1 MHSSVAARDMSSESQ
16 LAATMKLRFK
26 TRDDFIHV
34 TRRKFLLALTPV
46 TQQFAR
52 EQIAYPRMHRDGQ
65 RKGQPVLADLA
76 LIIQNGVEEDER
88 GGETSSGSRRRQPTT
103 VCLSDGEGTRSYVFL
118 FLSTTFASSTTVPT
132 TVVL

>member
-1 MHSSVAARDMSSESQ
+1 MHSSVAARDMGGESQ

-52 EQIAYPRMHRDGQ
+52 EQIAYPRMHRDGP

-88 GGETSSGSRRRQPTT
+88 GGETTAENKLMEDALAKPIDTT
-103 VCLSDGEGTRSYVFL
+103 RMQWHT
-118 FLSTTFASSTTVPT
+118 ASA
-132 TVVL
+132 